1 MSNRPPKSS
10 LTTWVGLLD
19 QVAAFRPRI
28 YLTGGEPTL
37 YPHFAALLTEAKRR
51 GFVVHLQTNG
61 TLLDRVADSLVAQNV
76 EMVTVSMDGPLEVH
90 DAIRG
95 QEGAFRKT
103 CAGIKVL
110 SMGRSKSCGT

>member
-10 LTTWVGLLD
+10 LTTWIGLLD
-19 QVAAFRPRI
+19 QVAAFRPRL

-37 YPHFAALLTEAKRR
+37 YPHFAELLTEAKRR